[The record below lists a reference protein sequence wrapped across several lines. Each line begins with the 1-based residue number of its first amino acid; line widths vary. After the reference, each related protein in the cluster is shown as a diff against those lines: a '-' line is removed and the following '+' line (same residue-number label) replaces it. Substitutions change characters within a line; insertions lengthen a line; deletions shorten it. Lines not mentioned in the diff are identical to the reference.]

1 MKSIFESKVFW
12 LAVAQAVVGVLVV
25 FTSAFPEVG
34 GLVIAK
40 SVADIVLRL
49 ITVEPAK
56 L

>member
-12 LAVAQAVVGVLVV
+12 LAVAQAVVGVIVI
-25 FTSAFPEVG
+25 FSSAYPEVG

-40 SVADIVLRL
+40 SVADIALRFL
-49 ITVEPAK
+49 TVMPAK